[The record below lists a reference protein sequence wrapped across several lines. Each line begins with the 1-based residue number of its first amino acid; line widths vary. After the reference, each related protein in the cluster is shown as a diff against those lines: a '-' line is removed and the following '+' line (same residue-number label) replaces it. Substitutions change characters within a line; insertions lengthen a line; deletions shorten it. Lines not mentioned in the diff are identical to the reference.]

1 MILSSLLGV
10 GRLLGTR
17 GSSVAHDDCAD
28 SNHISAGYFGYL
40 LYRLVARPNK
50 RLASTS
56 RFPPSACLAYAL
68 SYNPC
73 IDRCTNTKALHFYHP
88 SATPFPVRLLSP
100 F

>member
-1 MILSSLLGV
+1 MILSSRCGKA
-10 GRLLGTR
+10 TWQR
-17 GSSVAHDDCAD
+17 GSSVAHDDCAGT
-28 SNHISAGYFGYL
+28 NHISAGYFGYL
-40 LYRLVARPNK
+40 LYRLIARSHK
-50 RLASTS
+50 HLAGTS

-73 IDRCTNTKALHFYHP
+73 IERCTNTKALHFYHP